1 MSDLVTS
8 VPTSRASQTR
18 PPRSTPSGEGL
29 DRALPECSRVKIH
42 PTILWGGVSCVGLY
56 LLLWWSTLEHF
67 VFVWSNDDNYTHGF
81 LVPLISLYFAREA
94 SLDGPRPYRSALKLG
109 LSLLAFSAL
118 VRYATIPLPIG
129 ILGDFAFVLGIAGL
143 VAAVGGLNS
152 LRQYGFPL
160 FFLVFMIPLPVALY
174 TMITQP
180 LQLLVSKISS
190 GMLNTI
196 GIPVLCEGNTMTLP
210 GDVKMFVAEACSGMR
225 QLTGFLALTTAV
237 AYLSPRPWWFRAVL
251 IASSIPIAM
260 TANIIRVILTGWIM
274 YYIDPRYASGTFH
287 TIEGLL
293 MMGLGL
299 GLLSAEIWLLNQ
311 VIVLDEAPPTDLAR
325 GGTAAQA

>member
-1 MSDLVTS
+1 MSDLASS
-8 VPTSRASQTR
+8 VPASRASQTR
-18 PPRSTPSGEGL
+18 SPRSSPSSQEL
-29 DRALPECSRVKIH
+29 DRGRSECSSVRIH
-42 PTILWGGVSCVGLY
+42 PTILWGGLSCVGLY
-56 LLLWWSTLEHF
+56 LVLWWSTLEHF

-81 LVPLISLYFAREA
+81 LVPLISLYFAHEA
-94 SLDGPRPYRSALKLG
+94 SREGLRPYRSGLKLG
-109 LSLLAFSAL
+109 LCLLAFSAL
-118 VRYATIPLPIG
+118 IRYATIPLPIG

-143 VAAVGGLNS
+143 VAALGGLNS

-237 AYLSPRPWWFRAVL
+237 AYLTPRPWWFRAIL

-274 YYIDPRYASGTFH
+274 YHIDPKYASGAFH
-287 TIEGLL
+287 TVEGLL
-293 MMGLGL
+293 MMCLGL

-311 VIVLDEAPPTDLAR
+311 VIVLDEAPPGDPSHGAEPAR
-325 GGTAAQA
+325 A